1 MNADDRTN
9 PATER
14 TFSPVNDDAVKP
26 AAAAP
31 TPATG
36 DTPVTGTVPQRTALR
51 PGAPARYS
59 APQSGTYSTTGQ
71 HATPAPATRAAAQ
84 AAAAQTAA
92 QQAPVSAPAP
102 GHSFTASASGAA
114 AAGMGKLKGYANKA
128 KVSLT
133 EGDDV
138 TAARGGAGPRKA
150 RVLLSRIDPWSA
162 LKMGFLLSIA
172 AGIMLVVAVF
182 VLWSAL
188 NEMGFFVMANEW
200 IRKLFVPDQETD
212 LLQFT
217 NLGKVM
223 SATVLLSII
232 NVVLLTA
239 LTTIGA
245 FLYNI
250 VSSVV
255 GGVYVTL
262 TDD

>member
-1 MNADDRTN
+1 MNADDRAK
-9 PATER
+9 PSSAR
-14 TFSPVNDDAVKP
+14 IFSPVNEQP
-26 AAAAP
+26 AAEAQP
-31 TPATG
+31 TSGQTPTTG
-36 DTPVTGTVPQRTALR
+36 SVPQRTAMR
-51 PGAPARYS
+51 PAPSSQFATTQAPAATTS
-59 APQSGTYSTTGQ
+59 APT
-71 HATPAPATRAAAQ
+71 
-84 AAAAQTAA
+84 
-92 QQAPVSAPAP
+92 APAP
-102 GHSFTASASGAA
+102 QPTRTTSPATSAQPTTAGSAFSAGAA
-114 AAGMGKLKGYANKA
+114 GAAGAVGAGMGKLKGYANRA
-128 KVSLT
+128 KESLT

-138 TAARGGAGPRKA
+138 TATRSKGGPRKA

-172 AGIMLVVAVF
+172 IGIMMVVAVF
-182 VLWSAL
+182 VLW
-188 NEMGFFVMANEW
+188 NVVNQMGVFVMINDW
-200 IRKLFVPDQETD
+200 IVKLFTTNQEVD

-217 NLGKVM
+217 SLEKVM

-245 FLYNI
+245 FLYNT